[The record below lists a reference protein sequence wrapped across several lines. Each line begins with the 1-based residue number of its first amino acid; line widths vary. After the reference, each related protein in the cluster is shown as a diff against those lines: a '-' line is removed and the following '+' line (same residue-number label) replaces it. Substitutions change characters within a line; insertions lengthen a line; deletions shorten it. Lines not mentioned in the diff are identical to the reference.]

1 MASVCGLRT
10 VTNEPVPLKSVEV
23 QVDVQGHVASVS
35 STLQYENQESSPVEA
50 VFIFPIESNAT
61 IYSFVARIGDVEI
74 KAQVKEKAQA
84 QEEYDDAVSS
94 GQQAF
99 LLEESDESSD
109 VFRLSVGSLPPG
121 QSASVTLSYV
131 TELAVQAD
139 DALRFCL
146 PAVLNPRYT
155 PAGGRGNSERQQRWR
170 RIWNC
175 WTGGKSLTAAGSGPQ
190 GESVPY
196 TLSLGVHIYSPSTIQ
211 SVQSNCPLTP
221 LEFLSQD
228 NTEAKVSLSPGHKFD
243 RDVELLLYYGQPHQP
258 TAILEAG
265 QPSAQPGSLMG
276 DTVAM
281 LSFYPEF
288 PSIPSSQMTSKGEFI
303 FVVEGSGSMDCP
315 MNQSNYK
322 QTRIS
327 SARDTLLLLLKS
339 LPVGCYFNIYGFGSS
354 FKSYFPESVEYTQA
368 NMETAEQKVKSM
380 QADMGGTEILQVLQD
395 VYSKPC
401 LPSRPRQLF
410 VFTDGEVGNTKDVID
425 LVKRHALS
433 HRCFTFGIGE
443 GASSALVNGMAE
455 GGSGHPQFITGA
467 ERLQPKVM
475 QSLQFALQLVVEDIS
490 VKWNIPA
497 DISVTPLSPLPNVL
511 FQNQRAILYFQLTGQ
526 SSTNISGSVSLH
538 YTLDKK
544 AVENTLT
551 LNMKPKEDSSML
563 IHRLGAR
570 KAILAL
576 EGERGE
582 AGDKTGKERAVELSI
597 QSGVSSSYTAFIAVN
612 TENKQ
617 PIKGPLLR
625 RNIRSKMLFGASGQY
640 CSDED
645 ELNDEECCYI
655 AVLPD
660 YSDQCC
666 SDDEESYCCFG
677 ENCYQAD
684 LGGGSLQSEGQG
696 SVVTLEDGMDYL
708 SDPPERQKVGDPLLE
723 LISLQKV
730 DGSWDLQP
738 SLASI
743 FGKKEEEVA
752 TALPRKPEFLSV
764 WATVLAVLWL
774 HGHKMDFKDEWQFVA
789 AKAVAWIRAQSGADL
804 TGFVAAGNSFLGL
817 KVELRNLGLQ

>member
-1 MASVCGLRT
+1 MANVCGLRT
-10 VTNEPVPLKSVEV
+10 LKNEPVPLKSVEV

-50 VFIFPIESNAT
+50 VFIFPMESNAT

-74 KAQVKEKAQA
+74 KAQVKEKEQA

-155 PAGGRGNSERQQRWR
+155 PAGS
-170 RIWNC
+170 
-175 WTGGKSLTAAGSGPQ
+175 KSLTAEGSGPQ

-196 TLSLGVHIYSPSTIQ
+196 TLSLGVHMYSPSTVQ

-265 QPSAQPGSLMG
+265 QPSAQAGSLMG

-281 LSFYPEF
+281 LSFYPEI

-303 FVVEGSGSMDCP
+303 FVVDRSGSMDCP
-315 MNQSNYK
+315 MNQSNYE

-354 FKSYFPESVEYTQA
+354 FESYFPESVEYMQA
-368 NMETAEQKVKSM
+368 NMETAVQKVQSM
-380 QADMGGTEILQVLQD
+380 QADMGGTEILQVLQNI
-395 VYSKPC
+395 YSKPC
-401 LPSRPRQLF
+401 LPSHPRQLF
-410 VFTDGEVGNTKDVID
+410 VFTDGEVGNTKEVID

-475 QSLQFALQLVVEDIS
+475 QSLRFAMQPVVEDIS

-526 SSTNISGSVSLH
+526 RSGNISGSVSLH
-538 YTLDKK
+538 HTLDKK

-551 LNMKPKEDSSML
+551 LNMQPKEDSSML

-576 EGERGE
+576 EGERGD

-625 RNIRSKMLFGASGQY
+625 RNIQSMMFSPPRGRMMAFGGPGSGSLPTARLACSAPMPLARMVGASMP
-640 CSDED
+640 
-645 ELNDEECCYI
+645 L
-655 AVLPD
+655 A
-660 YSDQCC
+660 
-666 SDDEESYCCFG
+666 
-677 ENCYQAD
+677 
-684 LGGGSLQSEGQG
+684 
-696 SVVTLEDGMDYL
+696 MDAA
-708 SDPPERQKVGDPLLE
+708 PMAPAPEQDTPETKDPLLE

-743 FGKKEEEVA
+743 FGRREEEVA
-752 TALPRKPEFLSV
+752 TALPGKPELLPV

-789 AKAVAWIRAQSGADL
+789 AKAVAWIKAQSGADL

-817 KVELRNLGLQ
+817 QVELQDFGLKE